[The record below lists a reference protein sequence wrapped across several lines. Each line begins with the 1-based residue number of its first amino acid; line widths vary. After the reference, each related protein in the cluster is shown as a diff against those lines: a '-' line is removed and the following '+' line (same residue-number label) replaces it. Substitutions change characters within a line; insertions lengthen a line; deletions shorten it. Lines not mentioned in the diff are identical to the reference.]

1 MKISDSVQAIINN
14 EIQQLVDFSKSAV
27 VASKRIEIFEALGS
41 SNLERVTE
49 RQHTPPV
56 LSVADRIRAHIELIT
71 ARKVEPLW
79 QIACSETEK
88 NVEDDRD
95 LTEIQQ
101 QEQIYLAQRK
111 QKHIEHISVYDVPRV
126 FTPSHILEMA
136 ELALAGKIYDY
147 NAFCLESNEWWQIYP
162 RPEQMERE
170 FYIKWA
176 AQEAL
181 YAAIGLLR
189 YNPEPPA
196 EYASLAFAGTFE
208 GEGFHDRRCIMDQ
221 NKEREFW
228 LWWLSE
234 AIPQAHSKDNVL

>member
-1 MKISDSVQAIINN
+1 MKISDSVQAIINI
-14 EIQQLVDFSKSAV
+14 ELRRLGDFSKPSIE
-27 VASKRIEIFEALGS
+27 ASKRIEIYEALGS
-41 SNLERVTE
+41 STLKSVMERKNS
-49 RQHTPPV
+49 PPV

-71 ARKVEPLW
+71 AQKVEPLW
-79 QIACSETEK
+79 QTACSETEK
-88 NVEDDRD
+88 YVRDDRD
-95 LTEIQQ
+95 PSEIQQ
-101 QEQIYLAQRK
+101 QEEIYLAQRK

-147 NAFCLESNEWWQIYP
+147 NAFCHASNEWWQIYP

-181 YAAIGLLR
+181 YAAIGWLR
-189 YNPEPPA
+189 YDPEPPA

-208 GEGFHDRRCIMDQ
+208 GESFNDRRCIMDK
-221 NKEREFW
+221 NREREFW

-234 AIPQAHSKDNVL
+234 AIPQAHSKDNVS